1 MRSSFLTLGGLLAA
15 CWVSQAAAQS
25 IDPSDCQDRADRLR
39 RDARDLVDAASAL
52 DTDDRDRR
60 RSAER
65 DLRSQFE
72 EVRSSFARAASAC
85 GAASVFP
92 AVIASIRGYLVA
104 VHGDTPATRERI
116 KAVDDALVSLARV
129 HARAQPVD
137 YRMTYAMAETVFTAL
152 ER

>member
-1 MRSSFLTLGGLLAA
+1 MRSSVLAMVIFFAA
-15 CWVSQAAAQS
+15 CSASHALAQS
-25 IDPSDCQDRADRLR
+25 IDPSDCQDRADKLR
-39 RDARDLVDAASAL
+39 RSARDLADAAGAL
-52 DTDDRDRR
+52 DTDDRDQRR
-60 RSAER
+60 TAER
-65 DLRSQFE
+65 DVRSQFDD
-72 EVRSSFARAASAC
+72 VRSSFARAASAC

-104 VHGDTPATRERI
+104 VHGDTPATRDRI

-129 HARAQPVD
+129 HVRVQPVD